1 MKHISICIIALF
13 CAIGTTQAILHPD
26 QVGERDW
33 SIQHLGVI
41 KYASYSGRYL
51 TVGTKSGVLARL
63 MTRSGATQWRT
74 VFPG

>member
-41 KYASYSGRYL
+41 KYASYSCLLYTSPSPRD
-51 TVGTKSGVLARL
+51 
-63 MTRSGATQWRT
+63 
-74 VFPG
+74 